1 MPDELLG
8 ADVQQ
13 LANVASFVDDDLLSC
28 FLWAAGE
35 NAVAQPGWESPS
47 VTPLRG
53 IPLPPKMELLP
64 AAASAA
70 PPPAP
75 PPLPLP
81 PLPVPPKGAH
91 SVACSDDDDDDD
103 AEDFGQIRDS
113 DIEDISKMS
122 VPMSKEQKLTQ
133 RMQRKAESARV
144 ARLRKK
150 EYVGG
155 LEEQIKDLTAAL
167 AAAREANKRAAAAVP
182 AAVTVTSAAAGAV
195 GIGGAK
201 TDSTGTNSDKKP
213 PGGTTSDRLEVNGT
227 VEQFVAN
234 KRKQQE
240 TLNEYL
246 DCIEDILSPSA
257 PLHVAFNPSGG
268 ADAAA
273 SDTQI
278 HSAAGSAGE
287 GAEPTDE
294 AGSDQGERDPKRQRR
309 ESVSVQ
315 LTRELTV
322 ELGLT
327 AQQVDGLAKLQREFV
342 RPDKEVVADCMRLIR
357 QLRGRLTEHMG
368 ASQKMTDSMRRI
380 LSDEQVPRYLDW
392 VSRRHSSMAQL
403 SSFYE

>member
-1 MPDELLG
+1 MSSTDQELLG

-64 AAASAA
+64 AAASA
-70 PPPAP
+70 PAP
-75 PPLPLP
+75 PPMEVPQKP
-81 PLPVPPKGAH
+81 PQMPQQNPVEETTTATA
-91 SVACSDDDDDDD
+91 VDDDDDDD
-103 AEDFGQIRDS
+103 DFGQIRDS

-122 VPMSKEQKLTQ
+122 APLSKEQKLTQ

-155 LEEQIKDLTAAL
+155 LEDQIKDLTAAL
-167 AAAREANKRAAAAVP
+167 AAARAANKQAATSSTP
-182 AAVTVTSAAAGAV
+182 ASALP
-195 GIGGAK
+195 GGAN
-201 TDSTGTNSDKKP
+201 GDKKP
-213 PGGTTSDRLEVNGT
+213 SVGTASDRLEVHGT
-227 VEQFVAN
+227 VEQYVAN

-257 PLHVAFNPSGG
+257 PLQVAFNLS
-268 ADAAA
+268 ADAADAKAQA
-273 SDTQI
+273 STSIQ
-278 HSAAGSAGE
+278 
-287 GAEPTDE
+287 AEESLDATEND
-294 AGSDQGERDPKRQRR
+294 SGEREAKRQRR

-357 QLRGRLTEHMG
+357 QLRSRLTEHME
-368 ASQKMTDSMRRI
+368 ASQRMTDSMRRI
-380 LSDEQVPRYLDW
+380 LSDEQVPKYLDW
-392 VSRRHSSMAQL
+392 VSRRHSSMMQL
-403 SSFYE
+403 SLCYE